1 MVRTQCCA
9 QMTYKGMK
17 TVILKQA
24 NGSDI
29 ECADIDHAERVQD
42 AIAEQLARYHQ
53 IMVSDPSAA
62 RSHHKAARAV
72 IDIYNHNEA
81 IIARFAE
88 ELDIHAVTE
97 AIGHFLDRRSR
108 R

>member
-1 MVRTQCCA
+1 
-9 QMTYKGMK
+9 MTNEEMK
-17 TVILKQA
+17 TVLLKQA

-53 IMVSDPSAA
+53 IMSSDPSAA

-72 IDIYNHNEA
+72 IDIYNRNEA

-88 ELDIHAVTE
+88 ESDIHAVTE
-97 AIGHFLDRRSR
+97 SIGQFLERRSKR
-108 R
+108 